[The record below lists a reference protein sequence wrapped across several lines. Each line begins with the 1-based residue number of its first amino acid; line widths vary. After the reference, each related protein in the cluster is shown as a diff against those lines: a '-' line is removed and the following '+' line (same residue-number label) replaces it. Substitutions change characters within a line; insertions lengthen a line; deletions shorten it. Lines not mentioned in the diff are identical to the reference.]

1 MVNIFCFFALFI
13 LCFNSGTFAQT
24 SSSGKIGL
32 QLGAARNSY
41 APKSGRW
48 SIAPALTA
56 QYYFQPL
63 KTALCAEIQLSH
75 RYVGGPGYT
84 FPESH
89 NLSYITFPLYIKL
102 LPADTRVHPLV
113 GGFYATCLDNPKP
126 YSQTGNHWEF
136 RRHDSGA
143 CLGMEMNLLK
153 TRPALIT
160 AVAMG
165 FWSFSPMFVEVSTRG
180 HDREFNS
187 QLSFSLVAYPRF
199 RLSR

>member
-1 MVNIFCFFALFI
+1 MNISRFLILAVFLFSSKI
-13 LCFNSGTFAQT
+13 FAQT
-24 SSSGKIGL
+24 SSSGQLGL

-41 APKSGRW
+41 APKSGHW

-56 QYYFQPL
+56 KYYFHPF
-63 KTALCAEIQLSH
+63 KTALCADIQLSH

-89 NLSYITFPLYIKL
+89 NLSYITLPVYIKL
-102 LPADTRVHPLV
+102 LPTNARVHPLV

-136 RRHDSGA
+136 RGHDSGA
-143 CLGMEMNLLK
+143 CLGLEVNLLH
-153 TRPALIT
+153 TRPALLT

-180 HDREFNS
+180 HDRKFNS

-199 RLSR
+199 RLTR